1 MLGNRRMRGKDKT
14 VQRVDLGSTP
24 ESAFQTLPNGR
35 VLTNT
40 GRVMH
45 PVQFPQGGYSL
56 TRPMQDRYDVQAFTG
71 YSTATVPGG
80 QWIRGQ
86 IVRWNQP
93 KFRMPRENAMVD
105 PTAPETWNTA
115 EF

>member
-1 MLGNRRMRGKDKT
+1 MLGRRLRGKDKT
-14 VQRVDLGSTP
+14 LQRVNLGSTP
-24 ESAFQTLPNGR
+24 DSAFISLPGGR
-35 VLTNT
+35 SLTTT

-71 YSTATVPGG
+71 YATTTVPGG
-80 QWIRGQ
+80 QFIRGQ
-86 IVRWNQP
+86 VVRWKTPVLRIPN
-93 KFRMPRENAMVD
+93 ENYMVD